1 MNYLYNVKVS
11 SRTIAYYKI
20 EVKHLLSIF
29 QDEPI
34 CFFDFKKECFK
45 KINLL
50 LERLTDLNIT
60 KIEMIDDKETIRVKS
75 LDKELENEKKLNNK
89 VFDLEYGEVNYN
101 KQKIQLKNQMNK
113 KFDLNKDRSLI
124 RKISTKWSHILKVLT
139 KLNFSNLKQNLK
151 SLSPL
156 HVINNYKKTNLINK
170 KILFKKKKK
179 ILIMV

>member
-1 MNYLYNVKVS
+1 
-11 SRTIAYYKI
+11 
-20 EVKHLLSIF
+20 
-29 QDEPI
+29 
-34 CFFDFKKECFK
+34 
-45 KINLL
+45 
-50 LERLTDLNIT
+50 
-60 KIEMIDDKETIRVKS
+60 MIDDKETIRVKS

-124 RKISTKWSHILKVLT
+124 RKISTKWSQILKVPT

-156 HVINNYKKTNLINK
+156 PVINNYNKTNLINK
-170 KILFKKKKK
+170 KNTLQETKKNFNHGLKFEKNLIKKLEKQKEEDDKLLITNHYKNPSSSSLKRIFNDDEKIIIMIIKLFFLKLQFK
-179 ILIMV
+179 